1 MAVKLIS
8 SRIFGECLPYGCSVL
23 NCTSAIRSNTFPVR
37 RHWENDC
44 DMAVVFLIAHLR
56 YALTISQSKS
66 SCNFCVLSTFSRVAE
81 LPLCFFSHE
90 FWCNSR
96 GGLHGTFQLCIHNF
110 VFAEYSSVG
119 QRIPTGR
126 FNPQCLTTI
135 CFVQQLRGV
144 LGQMTT

>member
-66 SCNFCVLSTFSRVAE
+66 SIFVCCQHSLGLLSFR
-81 LPLCFFSHE
+81 
-90 FWCNSR
+90 
-96 GGLHGTFQLCIHNF
+96 F
-110 VFAEYSSVG
+110 VFFHMSSGVIPVG
-119 QRIPTGR
+119 VSTAL
-126 FNPQCLTTI
+126 FSYAFTI
-135 CFVQQLRGV
+135 LFLRSTPLLASEFRLV
-144 LGQMTT
+144 DSTLSV